1 MRYLLLSVF
10 ALTLSCA
17 APKKDKENTTTEKET
32 VIEVEEK
39 TPEVVINNELILVL
53 NNPEKVE
60 DAKALITNSGL
71 DWNKLIFNQ
80 DDLKIALITVPK
92 EKVDFWVKRLG
103 ESGTFKS
110 VEKNEIVA
118 INNIKEAYEN
128 KLISI
133 RKTPCFG
140 DCPVY
145 SLDIDK
151 DGKVVY
157 NGIQYVLKKGKH
169 EFKLTDKQLKKVNDI
184 LSEKDFSEFKKA
196 YDDPRITDLPS
207 TFITRN
213 GKQIKI
219 RLWKDIPD
227 ELINVHE
234 YIEGILL
241 DQKFF
246 E

>member
-1 MRYLLLSVF
+1 MRYLLLSFF
-10 ALTLSCA
+10 ALTLACA

-60 DAKALITNSGL
+60 DVKALITNSGL
-71 DWNKLIFNQ
+71 DWNKLIFDQ

-110 VEKNEIVA
+110 VEKNQILT
-118 INNIKEAYEN
+118 INNIKKDYEN
-128 KLISI
+128 RLISI
-133 RKTPCFG
+133 KKTPCFG
-140 DCPVY
+140 DCDVY
-145 SLDIDK
+145 DVSIDK
-151 DGKVVY
+151 EGNVIY
-157 NGIQYVLKKGKH
+157 NGIQYVLKTGKH
-169 EFKLTDKQLKKVNDI
+169 KFKLTEKQLKKINDM

-207 TFITRN
+207 TFITHN

-241 DQKFF
+241 DQKFL

>member
-10 ALTLSCA
+10 ALTMACA
-17 APKKDKENTTTEKET
+17 TPKKDKKNTTIEEET
-32 VIEVEEK
+32 VIEIKDK

-71 DWNKLIFNQ
+71 DWNKLIFDQ

-92 EKVDFWVKRLG
+92 EKIDFWVKRLG

-110 VEKNEIVA
+110 VEKNQILT
-118 INNIKEAYEN
+118 INNIKKDYEN
-128 KLISI
+128 RLISI
-133 RKTPCFG
+133 KKTPCFG

-151 DGKVVY
+151 DGNVIF
-157 NGIQYVLKKGKH
+157 NGIQYVLKEGKH
-169 EFKLTDKQLKKVNDI
+169 EFKLTEKQLKKINDM

-196 YDDPRITDLPS
+196 YDDTRITDLPS
-207 TFITRN
+207 TFITHN

-241 DQKFF
+241 DQKFL